1 MTADSA
7 VTTTARTS
15 RRSTKYSRN
24 TAGVSLTAIAR
35 PSSRPRGHGVRLG
48 TQSAITSVINTTLIW
63 PNAKLDRIGSR
74 YTTAGATSAAASQ
87 ARCCQVAAT
96 CSRVSTMVTD
106 AISSTSVVAVIAA
119 LAAGRVS
126 QANGA
131 NAIAASGG

>member
-1 MTADSA
+1 M
-7 VTTTARTS
+7 
-15 RRSTKYSRN
+15 
-24 TAGVSLTAIAR
+24 TAIAR

-106 AISSTSVVAVIAA
+106 AISSTSNTAEAM
-119 LAAGRVS
+119 
-126 QANGA
+126 
-131 NAIAASGG
+131 ASGLPVVTRLKNTTSIPKPRCARRAMA